1 MFDLEKTIGV
11 IESVGGYPVFAT
23 DIKKDEADSN
33 ESFFI
38 YYDKG
43 PIRKATGANQY
54 LRDFIL
60 MFVTKENAEV
70 DEFGMILSL
79 QKCGLRFDNTDYDYG
94 RVANSDAEAKMT
106 TFNLHQA
113 LVVC

>member
-1 MFDLEKTIGV
+1 MFNLEKTIKV

-23 DIKKDEADSN
+23 DIKKDEVDSN

-43 PIRKATGANQY
+43 PIRKAEGANQY
-54 LRDFIL
+54 LRDFVL
-60 MFVTKENAEV
+60 MFVTKEDAEV

-79 QKCGLRFDNTDYDYG
+79 RKCGLRFNNTEYEYG
-94 RVANSDAEAKMT
+94 RVANTDKEAKMT
-106 TFNLHQA
+106 TFNFHQA